1 MTFATAD
8 ISDDDPLACELCD
21 APFRDFGRRRTF
33 WGQAVT
39 LKVRDDHRAGVE
51 ACLEL
56 GHGRILVIDGSGS
69 HAVALFGGTMAS
81 IAVRNGW
88 AGAIVFGAIRDAE
101 EIATYDLGVK
111 ALCTTPRSS
120 AVRSPRERDV
130 AVSFGEVTIKPG
142 TWIYAD
148 ADGVL
153 VRQTRY
159 EPPVVA
165 YQV

>member
-8 ISDDDPLACELCD
+8 ISDDDPHSSRICETALT
-21 APFRDFGRRRTF
+21 DFGRRRTF

-51 ACLEL
+51 VCLEP
-56 GHGRILVIDGSGS
+56 GHGKILVIDGSGS
-69 HAVALFGGTMAS
+69 RAVALFGGTMAS

-88 AGAIVFGAIRDAE
+88 SGAIVFGAIRDAE
-101 EIATYDLGVK
+101 EMATYDLGVK

-120 AVRSPRERDV
+120 PVPSPYERDV
-130 AVSFGEVTIKPG
+130 AVSFGNVTFNPG
-142 TWIYAD
+142 DWIYAD

-153 VRQTRY
+153 VREFRY
-159 EPPVVA
+159 QSPAIA
-165 YQV
+165 YTV